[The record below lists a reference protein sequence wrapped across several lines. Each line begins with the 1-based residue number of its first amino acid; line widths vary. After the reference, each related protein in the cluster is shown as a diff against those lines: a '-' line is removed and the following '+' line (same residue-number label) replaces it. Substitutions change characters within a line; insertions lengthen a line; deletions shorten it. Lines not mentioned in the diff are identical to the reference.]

1 MADKNI
7 VSGIHTL
14 DDVNETRDYLDVF
27 DFIIE
32 TSYQSL
38 KDHSKN
44 TMVLSH
50 LLTHFYMARA
60 ICSLLRYLNI
70 FPNN

>member
-38 KDHSKN
+38 S
-44 TMVLSH
+44 LQ
-50 LLTHFYMARA
+50 LTGTR
-60 ICSLLRYLNI
+60 RKR
-70 FPNN
+70 